1 LTQPAEF
8 FSLSEWMQQAT
19 MFNVLTS
26 MKFFKLYL
34 ISKVFSLW
42 KGNVRHH
49 TFRKTRLD
57 LAKNL
62 IQARPDFQNTYI
74 DINRILY
81 DMQQKPTFFVN
92 KNNSSAYEISNFM
105 EDQKTSRDS
114 TKASYN

>member
-1 LTQPAEF
+1 MTQPAEF

-19 MFNVLTS
+19 MFNV
-26 MKFFKLYL
+26 L

-62 IQARPDFQNTYI
+62 IQARPDFQSTYI

-105 EDQKTSRDS
+105 EDQKGSRDS